1 MNLGWQSG
9 SSLRRDRAHAWLAG
23 VCAGIAL
30 YLGLDRSVV
39 RIAALVGLI
48 FFTLP
53 TVTVYVALA
62 IVLPSRP
69 PREFASSA
77 EEDFW
82 RGVATEPR
90 QTASAL
96 RQRYREM
103 EYRLQHLERAATSE
117 EIMLRR
123 RFRDLGARP

>member
-1 MNLGWQSG
+1 MNLGWQTG
-9 SSLRRDRAHAWLAG
+9 TLFRRDREHAWLAG

-30 YLGLDRSVV
+30 YFGLDRSLV
-39 RIAALVGLI
+39 RIAALIGLI

-53 TVTVYVALA
+53 TVTLYVALA
-62 IVLPSRP
+62 IVLSSRA
-69 PREFASSA
+69 PRVFASTA
-77 EEDFW
+77 EADFW

-103 EYRLQHLERAATSE
+103 EYRLQRLERAATSE